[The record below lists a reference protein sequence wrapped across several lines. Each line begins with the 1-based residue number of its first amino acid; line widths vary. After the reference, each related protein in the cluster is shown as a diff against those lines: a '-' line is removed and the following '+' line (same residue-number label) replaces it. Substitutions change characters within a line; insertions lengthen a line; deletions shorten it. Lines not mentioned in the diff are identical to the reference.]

1 MPLALSLVPIDRQFD
16 GCRSVMFVACN
27 VCPRMHFAWEHH
39 ERLFSPAMLLGREDS
54 FNRYLRALQLDAE
67 RRGHRSGV
75 FRTSRAS
82 AACLWSTAL
91 ARKFRRA
98 GAGFDAIGVVGCES
112 AVRTVSQVFP
122 DKPVVQLV
130 RVEGIANF
138 TLRTTW
144 PLTVE
149 IIAATQIP
157 KEGIHGLGS
166 SEGAAAGARICET
179 EDH

>member
-1 MPLALSLVPIDRQFD
+1 MFTFRALSAGTTELRFTGRGTAPPLPNSYRPYVPLTL
-16 GCRSVMFVACN
+16 N
-27 VCPRMHFAWEHH
+27 VNVVPCTLKHTG
-39 ERLFSPAMLLGREDS
+39 RLS
-54 FNRYLRALQLDAE
+54 YLRALQLDAE
-67 RRGHRSGV
+67 RRGQRSGV

-138 TLRTTW
+138 TLRTAW

-149 IIAATQIP
+149 ITAAAQIP
-157 KEGIHGLGS
+157 REGIHGLGG
-166 SEGAAAGARICET
+166 SEGAQADARTCEV
-179 EDH
+179 EGH

>member
-54 FNRYLRALQLDAE
+54 FDRYLGALQLDAQ
-67 RRGHRSGV
+67 RRGQRSGV

-98 GAGFDAIGVVGCES
+98 GADFDAIGVVGCES

-122 DKPVVQLV
+122 GKPVVQLV

-138 TLRTTW
+138 TLRTVW

-149 IIAATQIP
+149 ITAAARIP
-157 KEGIHGLGS
+157 GDAIHGLGP
-166 SEGAAAGARICET
+166 SEGADADARICEA

>member
-54 FNRYLRALQLDAE
+54 FDRHLKELQLDAE
-67 RRGHRSGV
+67 RRGQRSGV

-122 DKPVVQLV
+122 DKRVVQLV

-157 KEGIHGLGS
+157 REGIARPRLERGS
-166 SEGAAAGARICET
+166 GRRRAHRRG
-179 EDH
+179 